1 MSAYTITIRQRG
13 TPALRITG
21 LYTSDWAAHDA
32 ALDMMIITGR
42 EAAGC
47 ISVRRAA

>member
-1 MSAYTITIRQRG
+1 MITYTITIRQLG
-13 TPALRITG
+13 QAALRITG

-32 ALDMMIITGR
+32 ALDMMISTGR